1 MEIIN
6 YDLTKLYPSFDSPE
20 FQNDLQKLAD
30 ILQTYKEYIDKNCRD
45 YDNFETKLKTL
56 IKFDEDL
63 SFLIEKIYPFISLT
77 RSADTTNE
85 DANKYMAKVQML
97 LAEASPSSAKAT
109 KYIGKYEYLDELM
122 DREEYA
128 EYRFYLYELKNKAK
142 HQLSDE
148 QEEIISKMRQTGS
161 SAWSQLQSLLTSK
174 LEVQVILN
182 DEVKTY
188 TITEIGNLLHSPDPE
203 TRKAAYL
210 GMQEAYQKIDDSI
223 AMCLSSIKGEVN
235 FVARLRSYQDALEE
249 SLDKSRTS
257 KQTLDAM
264 LQAMYEYLPYF
275 RKYLRRKAE
284 ILGRDNGLPVFDLYA
299 PIGKLTKT
307 FTYEEA
313 QAFIIKNF
321 ATFSDKLAQ
330 LAKKAFD
337 NNWIDVYPRKGK
349 VGGAFCY
356 NIRPIKESR
365 ILTNFNGNLS
375 DVITIAH
382 ELGHAYHGECIFENN
397 ILSSHYP
404 MPVAETAST
413 FCETIV
419 MNAIINEA
427 TDEEK
432 LALIESELQDHT
444 AIICD
449 ILSRFI
455 FEKEVFERRSDHPL
469 NSKELQDIMREAV
482 KQSYGDGLDH
492 NYINAFAWLNKPH
505 YYSAGLS
512 FYNWP
517 YAFGLLFA
525 KGLYAQYLNDKEGFV
540 KHYDDILRAT
550 GKMNVEDVAKQ
561 AGIDVTDV
569 NFWRSSLELIKK
581 NIELFLELTDKTVK
595 H

>member
-1 MEIIN
+1 MEIIK

-20 FQNDLQKLAD
+20 FQNDLQKLAND
-30 ILQTYKEYIDKNCRD
+30 LQTYKEYVENNCRD
-45 YDNFETKLKTL
+45 YEDFERKLQDL
-56 IKFDEDL
+56 IKFDEEL
-63 SFLIEKIYPFISLT
+63 SLLIEKIYPFISLT

-85 DANKYMAKVQML
+85 DANKYLAKVQML
-97 LAEASPSSAKAT
+97 LAEATPCFAKVT
-109 KYIGKYEYLDELM
+109 KFIGKYEYLDELM
-122 DREEYA
+122 ERKEYQ
-128 EYRFYLYELKNKAK
+128 EYRFYLFDLQSKAK

-161 SAWSQLQSLLTSK
+161 LAWSQLQSLLTSK
-174 LEVQVILN
+174 LEVQVKIK

-188 TITEIGNLLHSPDPE
+188 TITEVSNLLHSPDQE

-235 FVARLRSYQDALEE
+235 FVARLRGYQDALEE

-257 KQTLDAM
+257 NKTLDAM
-264 LQAMYEYLPYF
+264 LQAMYEYLPHF
-275 RKYLRRKAE
+275 HKYLRRKAHL
-284 ILGRDNGLPVFDLYA
+284 LGHENGLPIYDLTA
-299 PIGKLTKT
+299 PIGKITKT
-307 FTYEEA
+307 YTYEEA
-313 QAFIIKNF
+313 KEFILKNF
-321 ATFSDKLAQ
+321 ATFSDKLVNV
-330 LAKKAFD
+330 AKRAFE

-349 VGGAFCY
+349 VGGAFCH
-356 NIRPIKESR
+356 NIRSIKESR

-397 ILSSHYP
+397 VLSSHYP
-404 MPVAETAST
+404 MPLAETAST

-432 LALIESELQDHT
+432 LALIESQLQDFT
-444 AIICD
+444 IIICD

-455 FEKEVFERRSDHPL
+455 FEKAVFERRLDHPL

-482 KQSYGDGLDH
+482 KESFGDGLDH
-492 NYINAFAWLNKPH
+492 NYINPYAWLNKPH
-505 YYSAGLS
+505 YYSSGLS

-525 KGLYAQYLNDKEGFV
+525 KGLYAQYLNDKEGFL
-540 KHYDDILRAT
+540 KHYDEILKAT
-550 GKMNVEDVAKQ
+550 GKMLVEDVAKQ

-569 NFWRSSLELIKK
+569 NFWRSSLELIKE
-581 NIELFLELTDKTVK
+581 NIELFLELTENKDK
-595 H
+595 